1 MNWIIKKTFCWISC
15 HSLMGW
21 ISFPV
26 NKLFFSYIFYC
37 LLRYFSCDYK
47 KILTNV
53 RVILVN
59 MVELVLT
66 LLVDFVVNAHQ
77 NGLVTYAKLVSSRK
91 KMFLQS
97 TRKKKRRKNTKFN
110 CIRHLSNFRFG
121 KWDWQHNMYTKKMIF
136 NLFLPFQFYV
146 LGVKHRNISA
156 SFFFFLFLFLGTLP
170 FATWFNV
177 IYFFL
182 MNK

>member
-26 NKLFFSYIFYC
+26 NKLFFHIYFIVCSAIFHVTT
-37 LLRYFSCDYK
+37 

-77 NGLVTYAKLVSSRK
+77 NGLVTYAKLVSPRK
-91 KMFLQS
+91 IKMFLQS
-97 TRKKKRRKNTKFN
+97 TRKKNWRKTQNSIVLDIYQISASENGIDNIICTQRKWFLIYF
-110 CIRHLSNFRFG
+110 CLSNF
-121 KWDWQHNMYTKKMIF
+121 TC
-136 NLFLPFQFYV
+136 L
-146 LGVKHRNISA
+146 A
-156 SFFFFLFLFLGTLP
+156 
-170 FATWFNV
+170 
-177 IYFFL
+177 
-182 MNK
+182 